1 MMTKVFFVRHARP
14 NYDNHDDLL
23 RELSPQGMKDRSL
36 VTEFLSDK
44 DIDIIFSSPY
54 KRAVDTLKPF
64 AEQCGLDIEMI
75 EDFKERKVDASW
87 IEDFTEFARKQW
99 NDFNYKLSGGECL
112 KEVQDRNVSAL
123 YEILK
128 KHPGKNIVIGSH
140 GTALCTLINYFE
152 RSFGYDDFE
161 RVKGIMPW
169 IVEFDFDDNAV
180 CVGICEHSVK

>member
-1 MMTKVFFVRHARP
+1 MTKVFFVRHARP

-23 RELSPQGMKDRSL
+23 RELSTQGMKDRRL

-54 KRAVDTLKPF
+54 RRTVDTLKPF

-75 EDFKERKVDASW
+75 EDFRERKVDASW